1 MEYAKQQSFYLEK
14 DRIDPELKFTHCDVV
29 KFIRDFLKEFRPLS
43 DMLISDIYKYIFRVK
58 QIKEGDGTASQKS
71 PRSPKSEE
79 KKEETLKTEGNEEV
93 KQKPLSKNSDD
104 NSLIDEQ
111 DNDEKYKTPEEIK
124 KRFLFRCV

>member
-1 MEYAKQQSFYLEK
+1 MEYAKQQSFYDEK
-14 DRIDPELKFTHCDVV
+14 DRIDPDLKFTHCDVV

-58 QIKEGDGTASQKS
+58 QIKEGEPAASPKS

-79 KKEETLKTEGNEEV
+79 QKEEILQTEGNEEV
-93 KQKPLSKNSDD
+93 KQDPLSKDADD
-104 NSLIDEQ
+104 NNLTDDQ
-111 DNDEKYKTPEEIK
+111 DDDEKYKTPEEIK